1 LRLQSE
7 KIPLVFF
14 DRGFEN
20 LDIPKVVTNDYDC
33 GFMAAKHLLERG
45 CRNPVFLSLSYS
57 LSICAKRAEGFSA
70 ALLAA
75 GIGIE
80 QKIISYTGNEDGTIA
95 EIRQLL
101 LSNHKHDGIVASVV
115 SLAFEVYLLAQE
127 NGIEI

>member
-57 LSICAKRAEGFSA
+57 LSICAKRAEGFSE

-75 GIGIE
+75 GICDE
-80 QKIISYTGNEDGTIA
+80 QKIIFYTGNKVDTIPA
-95 EIRQLL
+95 IRQLIFII
-101 LSNHKHDGIVASVV
+101 NKTHGIVT
-115 SLAFEVYLLAQE
+115 
-127 NGIEI
+127 